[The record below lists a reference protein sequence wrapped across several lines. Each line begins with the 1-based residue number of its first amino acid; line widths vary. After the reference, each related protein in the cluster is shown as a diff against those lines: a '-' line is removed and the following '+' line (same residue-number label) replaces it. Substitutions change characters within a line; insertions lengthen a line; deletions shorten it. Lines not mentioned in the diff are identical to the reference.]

1 MWVSQSKSRNVF
13 RLQNIKYWIR
23 RLIPKNIFASKTD
36 HISGVDVQ
44 NYLRI
49 TDA

>member
-1 MWVSQSKSRNVF
+1 MWLNQIKPKYLFRSQH
-13 RLQNIKYWIR
+13 IKHRIG
-23 RLIPKNIFASKTD
+23 RLIPKNIFESKSND
-36 HISGVDVQ
+36 ISNVDVQ